1 MGVPIYPIFTF
12 QQIKILKVKKSWFF
26 HEEQARKAIPGGL
39 ILS

>member
-1 MGVPIYPIFTF
+1 
-12 QQIKILKVKKSWFF
+12 LKVKKSWFF